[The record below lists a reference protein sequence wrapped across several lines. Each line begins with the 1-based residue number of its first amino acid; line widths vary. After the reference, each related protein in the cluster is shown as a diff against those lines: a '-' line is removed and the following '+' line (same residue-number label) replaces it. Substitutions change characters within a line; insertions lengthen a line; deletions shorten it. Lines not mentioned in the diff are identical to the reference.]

1 MKMITFLK
9 LVRTALLQASQE
21 RDNRKN
27 YNAWKLAVW
36 CLFENGKEH
45 RDKMRKTNNSIR
57 MVIVA
62 WTCED
67 NKVGHLNSN
76 ENEFRVE
83 S

>member
-1 MKMITFLK
+1 M
-9 LVRTALLQASQE
+9 
-21 RDNRKN
+21 
-27 YNAWKLAVW
+27 
-36 CLFENGKEH
+36 FENGKEH
-45 RDKMRKTNNSIR
+45 RDKMRKTNNSVK

-67 NKVGHLNSN
+67 NEVMHLNSN